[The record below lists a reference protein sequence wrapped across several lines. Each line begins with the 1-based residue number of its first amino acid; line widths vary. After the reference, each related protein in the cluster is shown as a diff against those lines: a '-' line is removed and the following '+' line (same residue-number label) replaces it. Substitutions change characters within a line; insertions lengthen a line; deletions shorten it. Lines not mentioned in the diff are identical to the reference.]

1 MAEIQTVREFVASV
15 VSALH
20 NLEVR
25 YSEPRV
31 TPLPYFETMA
41 IFDQVLAAHD
51 AEVAANAV
59 EDAATEANLAWV
71 AYRPDGWGSNDS
83 DNEALSAFLW
93 ALKWLRARAAE
104 LTRDTPSR

>member
-1 MAEIQTVREFVASV
+1 MAEVQPVREFVASV

-25 YSEPRV
+25 HSEPRV

-51 AEVAANAV
+51 AEVAAKALEAIADEWQMGGWTV
-59 EDAATEANLAWV
+59 VTPALRTLEDRLAAADVMTT
-71 AYRPDGWGSNDS
+71 
-83 DNEALSAFLW
+83 
-93 ALKWLRARAAE
+93 WLRVRATAARAEAQ
-104 LTRDTPSR
+104 R

>member
-1 MAEIQTVREFVASV
+1 MAKVQPVREFVASV

-51 AEVAANAV
+51 AEVAAKALYEAARDARAEKADGLLRGVV
-59 EDAATEANLAWV
+59 EVT
-71 AYRPDGWGSNDS
+71 
-83 DNEALSAFLW
+83 
-93 ALKWLRARAAE
+93 WLRARAAAIRAE
-104 LTRDTPSR
+104 VQR